1 MKIHLLPIGAQF
13 EWNGKVYTKI
23 GPMTANTEKG
33 GTVFV
38 PKHAALKPVGG
49 TTQAAAPP
57 PDTVALTDVMAAFDL
72 YHQHARQLVAVDQL
86 HMLESAREHFLASLD
101 NR

>member
-13 EWNGKVYTKI
+13 EWQGQVFTKV

-38 PKHAALKPVGG
+38 PKHATLKPLGESA
-49 TTQAAAPP
+49 QPAPR
-57 PDTVALTDVMAAFDL
+57 PDTIAVSEVIAAFDL
-72 YHQHARQLVAVDQL
+72 YHQHARRLVAVEQL
-86 HMLESAREHFLASLD
+86 AALESAREHFLASLE
-101 NR
+101 NS

>member
-13 EWNGKVYTKI
+13 EWKGKTYTKI

-38 PKHAALKPVGG
+38 PKHATLKPVGDV
-49 TTQAAAPP
+49 AAAATVG
-57 PDTVALTDVMAAFDL
+57 PDTVALADVITAFDT
-72 YHQHARQLVAVDQL
+72 YHQRVRQWVAVDQFAA
-86 HMLESAREHFLASLD
+86 LESAREQFLASLKD
-101 NR
+101 G

>member
-13 EWNGKVYTKI
+13 EWQGKVFTKI

-38 PKHAALKPVGG
+38 PKHATLKPVGG
-49 TTQAAAPP
+49 ATQAVAPP
-57 PDTVALTDVMAAFDL
+57 PDTVALADVITAFDL
-72 YHQHARQLVAVDQL
+72 YHQHARRLVAVEQL
-86 HMLESAREHFLASLD
+86 HLLESARDHFLASLE
-101 NR
+101 NS